1 MIVIGLGANLPT
13 ASHGGPRETLTAAL
27 ARLEKAGVRIRAR
40 SSWYAT
46 APVPASDQPD
56 FINAVAAVATDLGPR
71 QLLTLLHSIETEF
84 GRVRTVR
91 NAARGIDLD
100 LLIYET
106 LVSADQPPILPHPRM
121 TERAFVLYP
130 LAELL
135 DMIPD
140 PEGMAWRLPGSNEPI
155 GALLARLPPDQ
166 RIRRLD
172 AAGC

>member
-27 ARLEKAGVRIRAR
+27 VRLEKADVRIRAR

-56 FINAVAAVATDLGPR
+56 FINAVAAVATNLGPR
-71 QLLTLLHSIETEF
+71 QLLTLLHSIEAEF
-84 GRVRTVR
+84 GRVRAVQ
-91 NAARGIDLD
+91 NAARSIDLD
-100 LLIYET
+100 LVAYDT
-106 LVSADQPPILPHPRM
+106 LVSADKPPILPHPRM

-135 DMIPD
+135 DMMPD
-140 PEGMAWRLPGSNEPI
+140 PEGTAWRHPVSNEPI
-155 GALLARLPPDQ
+155 GALLAGLPSDQ

-172 AAGC
+172 ATAG